1 MVAKIRSL
9 GLQGIGGYEVSA
21 EIFLSGGLPQ
31 FDLVGLPDAAVK
43 EARERVR
50 ASVKNCALD
59 FPVSRVTVN
68 LAPADRKK
76 AGTVYDLPIL
86 LGILIASGQAKP
98 LPPDAAVI
106 GELSLSGEV
115 RPVRGALPMALAA
128 ERPASGSCTS
138 PRATRARPPTPTAS
152 PSIRYIPSRS
162 FWRISRARRRSPP
175 PSRPCRARKS

>member
-50 ASVKNCALD
+50 ASVKNCGLD

-86 LGILIASGQAKP
+86 LGILIATGQAKP
-98 LPPDAAVI
+98 LAPDAAVTHSVH
-106 GELSLSGEV
+106 GPE
-115 RPVRGALPMALAA
+115 RAA
-128 ERPASGSCTS
+128 ERLGRRVAVADRDSQQIVVADQVRRGHRHPA
-138 PRATRARPPTPTAS
+138 AS
-152 PSIRYIPSRS
+152 DVLGDRH
-162 FWRISRARRRSPP
+162 AG
-175 PSRPCRARKS
+175 

>member
-128 ERPASGSCTS
+128 EKAGIRELYVPAGNAREAAYADRLTVYPVHTVPELLAHLSGEKKIA
-138 PRATRARPPTPTAS
+138 PAEPPM
-152 PSIRYIPSRS
+152 PS
-162 FWRISRARRRSPP
+162 
-175 PSRPCRARKS
+175 